1 MVTVMYTSIMELQ
14 HNWKKAM
21 IQVVNMNWYVWNVY
35 YNF

>member
-1 MVTVMYTSIMELQ
+1 MYTSIMELQ

-21 IQVVNMNWYVWNVY
+21 IRVRNMTWYVWNLY